1 MRSKSCYI
9 YIYIYTYETLRD
21 FLTTHVYSLS
31 PVEEMHVSAVM
42 QMTIFLMGGIGRV
55 DTYST
60 SLASFSSSLP

>member
-1 MRSKSCYI
+1 MRVSYA
-9 YIYIYTYETLRD
+9 IYIYTYGTLRVL
-21 FLTTHVYSLS
+21 FNHTHVYSLS
-31 PVEEMHVSAVM
+31 PVEEMLVSAVM